1 VFEHVVP
8 STPPSRKKF
17 TAEVKKDF
25 IYPVQGGTT
34 ATEVIHKNF
43 AKYLTPHHTCW
54 IKSDGWFVLPQL
66 CPGMVQNDHY
76 IHMLG
81 ACSRSK
87 IVKACDTIVVKEL
100 ITYHTT
106 NHATDTQQVLST
118 KQPALIMIE
127 TDENNLPT
135 MPQWIIPT
143 DVQYDGHMYNWE
155 TVEIGIGQDQNYPN
169 DQFKVCAADDRKTEV
184 LPTYE
189 GIFSTVIA
197 RKKDQNVAAN
207 DIPNDTYGD
216 QWTDVT
222 LNDFLGCDPETNRD
236 WIDTAKLKK
245 HTLKPGQGFTNN
257 YHISQTTNWNK
268 LVEIG
273 TQRDSMLFGKPQT
286 SSELREKCVTA
297 ISSDDY
303 EDEDEHLLPM
313 FMGED
318 NPEYD
323 HLFIQ
328 ANPQL
333 FWWTPISGFTP
344 TSQMQ
349 EGHPLAI
356 LQNLE
361 LQWSTQPEHTSL
373 DTALAAGMK
382 GLQLR
387 SFKSQP
393 TDFTYNPTIMFTLT
407 TTTYSDS
414 SWIKMDA
421 IIDVKRTLVV
431 EFDFDDACNFNINPY
446 IDLTLKPHTIKH
458 YYNYNSHPNYRS
470 FRPGP
475 RMTFKHKKK
484 QGRFMPFK

>member
-1 VFEHVVP
+1 M
-8 STPPSRKKF
+8 KF
-17 TAEVKKDF
+17 WR
-25 IYPVQGGTT
+25 
-34 ATEVIHKNF
+34 NF
-43 AKYLTPHHTCW
+43 FMIMYLE
-54 IKSDGWFVLPQL
+54 KSQ
-66 CPGMVQNDHY
+66 M
-76 IHMLG
+76 M
-81 ACSRSK
+81 
-87 IVKACDTIVVKEL
+87 
-100 ITYHTT
+100 
-106 NHATDTQQVLST
+106 
-118 KQPALIMIE
+118 
-127 TDENNLPT
+127 
-135 MPQWIIPT
+135 
-143 DVQYDGHMYNWE
+143 GH
-155 TVEIGIGQDQNYPN
+155 
-169 DQFKVCAADDRKTEV
+169 
-184 LPTYE
+184 
-189 GIFSTVIA
+189 
-197 RKKDQNVAAN
+197 
-207 DIPNDTYGD
+207 
-216 QWTDVT
+216 
-222 LNDFLGCDPETNRD
+222 
-236 WIDTAKLKK
+236 
-245 HTLKPGQGFTNN
+245 
-257 YHISQTTNWNK
+257 
-268 LVEIG
+268 
-273 TQRDSMLFGKPQT
+273 
-286 SSELREKCVTA
+286 
-297 ISSDDY
+297 
-303 EDEDEHLLPM
+303 
-313 FMGED
+313 
-318 NPEYD
+318 PEYD

-475 RMTFKHKKK
+475 RMSFKHKKK
-484 QGRFMPFK
+484 QGKFMPFKIMNKMGVWGKRPKTVPSNAQSITKSALKRH